1 MQEKISLKLA
11 EQLMTRTEQF
21 KHQTASGFKGG
32 VSSSKNSLTGGYGS
46 RDTQSDALLTF
57 IAKSFDVFI
66 ETQPVS
72 QASCLCLIKEAY
84 ETLIAV

>member
-1 MQEKISLKLA
+1 
-11 EQLMTRTEQF
+11 MTRTVQF
-21 KHQTASGFKGG
+21 KHQTSALGFKGG
-32 VSSSKNSLTGGYGS
+32 VSSSKSYLIGNGS
-46 RDTQSDALLTF
+46 REPECDALLSF

-84 ETLIAV
+84 ETLIAVQKEELASQKNLL